1 MQGRV
6 MEVYKDSN
14 QVLVSGVN
22 AKVRYLTKQ
31 RKDRIKEG
39 LSPDP
44 EGFPENL
51 TKLEKPISV
60 HSVQLVDPQDGKKK
74 NKKKNILNNDGWM
87 RKEGVRQREKRD
99 RQNFWQKCPR
109 SNRKRKIIAEGGI
122 VLIVGREKR
131 AIILEDHHENSLSL
145 PPSPPPP
152 QKKGLP
158 CDPKMEGKKRVSKRT
173 GVVIPRFNFDD
184 MMEGGSGEE
193 KKKKKKPEINE
204 ITDTTTEVALQ
215 QTYFAGLH
223 NIDQLAGLM
232 TEANLL
238 YEDNPPEPDTEY
250 RYEE

>member
-1 MQGRV
+1 
-6 MEVYKDSN
+6 
-14 QVLVSGVN
+14 
-22 AKVRYLTKQ
+22 
-31 RKDRIKEG
+31 
-39 LSPDP
+39 
-44 EGFPENL
+44 
-51 TKLEKPISV
+51 
-60 HSVQLVDPQDGKKK
+60 
-74 NKKKNILNNDGWM
+74 
-87 RKEGVRQREKRD
+87 
-99 RQNFWQKCPR
+99 
-109 SNRKRKIIAEGGI
+109 
-122 VLIVGREKR
+122 
-131 AIILEDHHENSLSL
+131 
-145 PPSPPPP
+145 
-152 QKKGLP
+152 
-158 CDPKMEGKKRVSKRT
+158 MEGKKRVSKRT

>member
-74 NKKKNILNNDGWM
+74 NTK
-87 RKEGVRQREKRD
+87 
-99 RQNFWQKCPR
+99 
-109 SNRKRKIIAEGGI
+109 
-122 VLIVGREKR
+122 
-131 AIILEDHHENSLSL
+131 
-145 PPSPPPP
+145 
-152 QKKGLP
+152 
-158 CDPKMEGKKRVSKRT
+158 
-173 GVVIPRFNFDD
+173 
-184 MMEGGSGEE
+184 
-193 KKKKKKPEINE
+193 
-204 ITDTTTEVALQ
+204 
-215 QTYFAGLH
+215 
-223 NIDQLAGLM
+223 
-232 TEANLL
+232 
-238 YEDNPPEPDTEY
+238 
-250 RYEE
+250 